1 MAYRIQR
8 ISVWPVRFKR
18 KRGPRYQ
25 IASDRQLADAMR
37 DGRRLIKIMSVRGPI
52 FEVGGRS
59 VDPAI
64 ANGAR
69 GRLRVEDRGLFPDR
83 DSAQS
88 WTMETFDGSY
98 E

>member
-1 MAYRIQR
+1 VAYRIQNTG
-8 ISVWPVRFKR
+8 VWRVRFKR

-25 IASDRQLADAMR
+25 IASGRQLADAMR
-37 DGRRLIKIMSVRGPI
+37 GGRRLVKIMSVRGPI

-64 ANGAR
+64 VKGAR
-69 GRLRVEDRGLFPDR
+69 GRLRVEDRGLLHDR